1 MGFVMAEST
10 TAPSK
15 RVAVVGSGLAGLT
28 TAHFLQKSGCSV
40 ELFERSESVG
50 MDMGSLTVEGVRVDV
65 PFRVFTP
72 DYYPYLYRMYRHLG
86 IEFAAADYSL
96 GFTHGSGD
104 ASVWSYT
111 NLPFEDF
118 QMPIPDGLGSSERM
132 LITREWVRL
141 GFACLKVMRMP
152 DHGLLQGSKETLG
165 SMTIGQYLQYGQYER
180 AFVDHVF
187 IPFIASLLTCSLE
200 AAAAYPANTIL
211 HFTTK
216 VLFGSR
222 IRKAK
227 NGIQEVCDILT
238 RDLSFVHLGTSIE
251 KIVLGDDA
259 GNGGICLV
267 SDDGRSRYFDDVVLA
282 TPADVAARLLSTIH
296 KEERGACGATGY
308 PPGELIDALQSV
320 PYEDT
325 YVVTHSDKAVMP
337 ARRDDWR
344 GVNIRTTAGK
354 SNAMASHWINY
365 VEQTTSGSKFST
377 QVFQTVDPLVALDK
391 AKIISTT
398 RFHRSLVTVE
408 SQRQINTVHTHQGK
422 RGIWIV
428 GTYTSPG
435 VPLLEGC
442 VRTSVDVVRAMGGQ
456 IPFDA
461 PQLRRKRA
469 GVEYEVGLE
478 PGMVRDEVV
487 EAYFE
492 CDIAGTFGCISRPWL
507 QQQQQ
512 HSHSDRSVPAAK
524 AKCPASTS
532 SSAKSQHHHAGVWQ
546 WVGWL
551 GFAVLLPVLS
561 MVLAAFDALLS
572 ATLGPDLGNGV
583 QMAGLDVLVYVA
595 CALQLGYTQLL
606 RYGVLRR

>member
-1 MGFVMAEST
+1 MGFMMTEST
-10 TAPSK
+10 VTSK

-28 TAHFLQKSGCSV
+28 TAHFLQKSGYAV
-40 ELFERSESVG
+40 ELFEKSRSVG
-50 MDMGSLTVEGVRVDV
+50 MDMGSLTIEGVRVDV

-72 DYYPYLYRMYRHLG
+72 DYYPYLYRMYRYLG
-86 IEFAAADYSL
+86 IDFAAADYSL
-96 GFTHGSGD
+96 GFTRDNSD
-104 ASVWSYT
+104 TSVWSYT

-118 QMPIPDGLGSSERM
+118 QMPIPDGIGCAERVT
-132 LITREWVRL
+132 ITREWVRL
-141 GFACLKVMRMP
+141 AFACLKLMRMP
-152 DHGLLQGSKETLG
+152 DHGLLQGSSQNMG
-165 SMTIGQYLQYGQYER
+165 SITIGQYLQQGRYER
-180 AFVDHVF
+180 AFVDQVF

-238 RDLSFVHLGTSIE
+238 RGLSSVHLGTSIKE
-251 KIVLGDDA
+251 MIPCDA
-259 GNGGICLV
+259 GTGAKSNQVCLV
-267 SDDGRSRYFDDVVLA
+267 SGDGERRYFDEVVLA
-282 TPADVAARLLSTIH
+282 TPADVAALLLSTGN
-296 KEERGACGATGY
+296 KEESKYGSAEY
-308 PPGELIDALQSV
+308 PPNELIKALQSV

-325 YVVTHSDKAVMP
+325 YVVTHRDKAVMP
-337 ARRDDWR
+337 TNRDEWR
-344 GVNIRTTAGK
+344 GVNIRTTAGG

-365 VEQTTSGSKFST
+365 VEQTTSGCKFST

-422 RGIWIV
+422 CGIWFV

-442 VRTSVDVVRAMGGQ
+442 VRTSVDVVRAMGGH

-461 PQLRRKRA
+461 PQLARKRG
-469 GVEYEVGLE
+469 GVSYEIGLA

-492 CDIAGTFGCISRPWL
+492 NDIAATFKFSRPW
-507 QQQQQ
+507 QCRQP
-512 HSHSDRSVPAAK
+512 DRKGEDGNVAAGIQDSSS
-524 AKCPASTS
+524 PSSS
-532 SSAKSQHHHAGVWQ
+532 SSAGMSKRQSIWQ
-546 WVGWL
+546 WAGWL
-551 GFAVLLPVLS
+551 GFAVVLPMLSITFAVLNVVLS
-561 MVLAAFDALLS
+561 AA
-572 ATLGPDLGNGV
+572 LGPSLASRV
-583 QMAGLDVLVYVA
+583 QMAALDFLVYVG
-595 CALQLGYTQLL
+595 CVLQLGYMQLL
-606 RYGVLRR
+606 RFGVLRR